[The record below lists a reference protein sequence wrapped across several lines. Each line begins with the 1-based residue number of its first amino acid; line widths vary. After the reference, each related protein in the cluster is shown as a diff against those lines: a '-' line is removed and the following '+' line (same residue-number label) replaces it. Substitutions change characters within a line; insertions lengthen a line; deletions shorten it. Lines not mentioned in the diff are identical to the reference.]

1 MEAAV
6 TKPADDVARETDDD
20 DDEED
25 DDGTL
30 AVVAEAEDDD
40 EGGDDAA
47 ALPTTVVV
55 NVSSLGL
62 NSLAAAAYRSA
73 SEMVPHSDP
82 SCAAVANRTV

>member
-1 MEAAV
+1 MDAEA
-6 TKPADDVARETDDD
+6 EEDD
-20 DDEED
+20 DDE
-25 DDGTL
+25 DG
-30 AVVAEAEDDD
+30 E
-40 EGGDDAA
+40 DAA
-47 ALPTTVVV
+47 AVPATLPTPVVV